1 MSDLQRE
8 RELRRL
14 EASFGLDNNVEGESS
29 PASKRIIPEPVM
41 EQVEPV
47 AKKVAEASQRIIK
60 QTTAVADEA
69 VKRLPNINLNKARK
83 KSPYICVGAA
93 LLVCAG
99 VLALKFKGDEK
110 AAAAPAV
117 AMAPSQGLYIP
128 PAINQVPALP
138 GQVQEEER
146 KPVDHLEEAI
156 PQDLP
161 LIEEAAHLETVQPP
175 VSSMDEDK
183 SSVQNAVP
191 AQTIAPAPAAA
202 PQVRSARNN
211 NNEAKVDRQ
220 PAVVAAPRVIQRHQP
235 PPATEAEIKA
245 EVDRVKAGKPWQ
257 SRIDQIKELDL

>member
-14 EASFGLDNNVEGESS
+14 EASLGVDISVEGESS

-69 VKRLPNINLNKARK
+69 VKRLPNIMNKARK
-83 KSPYICVGAA
+83 KSPYICVVAA

-99 VLALKFKGDEK
+99 VLALKFKDDEK
-110 AAAAPAV
+110 GSAAPAV
-117 AMAPSQGLYIP
+117 AIAPSQGLYIP

-138 GQVQEEER
+138 ERVQDEGR
-146 KPVDHLEEAI
+146 KPVDHFEEAI

-161 LIEEAAHLETVQPP
+161 LIEEAAPLEPVQPP

-183 SSVQNAVP
+183 RSVQNTVP
-191 AQTIAPAPAAA
+191 AQAIAPAPAAA
-202 PQVRSARNN
+202 PQVRPARNN

-220 PAVVAAPRVIQRHQP
+220 PVVVAAPRVFQRHQP

>member
-14 EASFGLDNNVEGESS
+14 EASFGLDNSVEGESS

-117 AMAPSQGLYIP
+117 AIAPSQGLYIP

-138 GQVQEEER
+138 GQVQEEQR

-161 LIEEAAHLETVQPP
+161 LIEEAAPLEPVQPP
-175 VSSMDEDK
+175 VSSVDEDK
-183 SSVQNAVP
+183 GGVQNTVP
-191 AQTIAPAPAAA
+191 AQTIAPAPAVA
-202 PQVRSARNN
+202 PQVRPPKNDS
-211 NNEAKVDRQ
+211 EAKVARQ
-220 PAVVAAPRVIQRHQP
+220 PAVVAAPRAIQRYQP

-257 SRIDQIKELDL
+257 SRIDQLKELDL

>member
-14 EASFGLDNNVEGESS
+14 EASLGVDISVEGESS
-29 PASKRIIPEPVM
+29 AASKRIIPEPVM

-69 VKRLPNINLNKARK
+69 VKRLPNIMNKARK

-110 AAAAPAV
+110 AEAAPAV
-117 AMAPSQGLYIP
+117 AIAPSQGLYIP

-156 PQDLP
+156 PQDLA
-161 LIEEAAHLETVQPP
+161 LIEEAAPLEPVQPP

-202 PQVRSARNN
+202 PQVRSARNNN